1 MADRKIVEECEFLT
15 DYYVDTRYPV
25 YWPATYSREEAKKA
39 KESTEKIREFV
50 RAKLLIR

>member
-39 KESTEKIREFV
+39 KESTERIREFV